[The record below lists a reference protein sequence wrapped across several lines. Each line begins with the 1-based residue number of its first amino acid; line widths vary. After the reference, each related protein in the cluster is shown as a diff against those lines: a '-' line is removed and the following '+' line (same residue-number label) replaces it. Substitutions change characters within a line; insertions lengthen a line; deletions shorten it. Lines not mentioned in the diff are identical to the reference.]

1 MACLKTVLGNA
12 CEVVTSARDMLA
24 VKDFMLLVCS
34 ALGAPWPMSL
44 SQSEE
49 GAWTGIAGGVSAC
62 DTINDLRLLVCLHW
76 AHPGLFRQSP
86 EPHCSDG
93 YWHV

>member
-34 ALGAPWPMSL
+34 ALGAPWPMSF

-62 DTINDLRLLVCLHW
+62 DTINDLRLLVC
-76 AHPGLFRQSP
+76 SP
-86 EPHCSDG
+86 LGAPWPFQATSG
-93 YWHV
+93 ASPQ